1 MTSDVTPSDRFGEAE
16 TTEVVIAGGGPVGLT
31 VAHELGARG
40 ITCVLLE
47 PRRRPDLASPRCK
60 QVNPRSMEI
69 FRRLGVATAVRD
81 HARLPFGWSDSAV
94 FCTSLTGHQLERFD
108 GVFAL
113 SDIQR
118 PELAEPALWCAQNH
132 VEEALRDTLT
142 RRATVSPRWGWSLT
156 GLEQDAGGVTAVA
169 TDDAGRERVV
179 RGAYLVGADG
189 ARSFVRRAGGIRLTG
204 RSHQI
209 RNVQVIFSAPG
220 LSARHHLGRAV
231 QYWVVNPE
239 VSGLMGTLGTED
251 QWWAIIVNAPEAAD
265 AAWCERAVRTMIGAE
280 APLTVTAIDPWTA
293 RMLVAD
299 RYRDGRCF
307 LAGDAAHQN
316 PPWGGFGANTGIG
329 DAADLGWKLAAA
341 LRGWAGPGLLDS
353 YEAERRPIAV
363 RAIAEAE
370 RNMRVL
376 SGELAVPGLDDDGPD
391 GRALRAKTA
400 ELIRQAKTA
409 EMYTLGFVLGTAYPG
424 SPIVV
429 PDDGPAPA
437 STTSHYRPSGA
448 PGNRLPH
455 LWLDRTRSL
464 QDELGPGFTLLEVA
478 APPAPEWE
486 TAAAAAGVPLT
497 RHRLNRPDQH
507 DLYAARY
514 VLVRPDGYV
523 AWRGHTAPDDPRA
536 VLDHARG
543 QRD

>member
-1 MTSDVTPSDRFGEAE
+1 MTSSTEHVE

-31 VAHELGARG
+31 LAHELGSRG
-40 ITCVLLE
+40 IGCVLLE
-47 PRRRPDLASPRCK
+47 PRPEPSLASPRCK
-60 QVNPRSMEI
+60 QMNPRSMEI
-69 FRRLGVATAVRD
+69 FRRLGIAGAVRGN
-81 HARLPFGWSDSAV
+81 ARLPFGWSDSAV
-94 FCTSLTGHQLERFD
+94 FCTALTGHRLERFD

-113 SDIQR
+113 SHVQR
-118 PELAEPALWCAQNH
+118 PDLAEPALWCAQNH

-142 RRATVSPRWGWSLT
+142 RRETVSARWGWTLT
-156 GLEQDAGGVTAVA
+156 GLEQDATGVTATA

-179 RGAYLVGADG
+179 RGRYLVGADG
-189 ARSFVRRAGGIRLTG
+189 ARSAVRRACDIPLTG
-204 RSHQI
+204 RSHEI
-209 RNVQVIFSAPG
+209 RNVQVIFDAPG
-220 LSARHHLGRAV
+220 LSARHRLGRAV

-239 VSGLMGTLGTED
+239 VNGLMGMLTTED
-251 QWWAIIVNAPEAAD
+251 LWWAIIINAREDAD
-265 AAWCERAVRTMIGAE
+265 AAWYERAVHRMIGAE
-280 APLTVTAIDPWTA
+280 EPITVTATDPWTA

-299 RYRDGRCF
+299 RYREGRCF

-329 DAADLGWKLAAA
+329 DAADLGWKLTAA
-341 LRGWAGPGLLDS
+341 LRGWAGDGLLDS
-353 YEAERRPIAV
+353 YETERRPIAR

-376 SGELAVPGLDDDGPD
+376 TGELAVPGLDGDGPD

-424 SPIVV
+424 SPIII

-437 STTSHYRPSGA
+437 STGTEYRPSGA

-455 LWLDRTRSL
+455 QWLSRNRSL
-464 QDELGPGFTLLEVA
+464 QDELGPGFTLLEIA

-486 TAAAAAGVPLT
+486 PAAAAAGVPLT
-497 RHRLNRPDQH
+497 RYRLNRPDLH
-507 DLYAARY
+507 GLYAARY
-514 VLVRPDGYV
+514 VLVRPDGYI
-523 AWRGHTAPDDPRA
+523 AWRGEASPGDPRA

-543 QRD
+543 QLD

>member
-1 MTSDVTPSDRFGEAE
+1 MTSSTDHGE

-31 VAHELGARG
+31 LAHELGARG
-40 ITCVLLE
+40 VGCVLLE
-47 PRRRPDLASPRCK
+47 PRPEPSLASPRCK
-60 QVNPRSMEI
+60 QMNPRSMEI
-69 FRRLGVATAVRD
+69 FRRLGIADAVRD

-94 FCTSLTGHQLERFD
+94 FCTSLTGHRLERFD

-113 SDIQR
+113 SDVQR

-132 VEEALRDTLT
+132 VEEALRDTLS
-142 RRATVSPRWGWSLT
+142 RRDTVSAHWGWTLT
-156 GLEQDAGGVTAVA
+156 GLEQDTDGVTAIA

-179 RGAYLVGADG
+179 RGSYLVGADG
-189 ARSFVRRAGGIRLTG
+189 ARSAVRRACGIPLTG
-204 RSHQI
+204 RSHEI
-209 RNVQVIFSAPG
+209 RNIQVIFDAPG
-220 LSARHHLGRAV
+220 LSARHRLGRAV
-231 QYWVVNPE
+231 QYWVVNPD
-239 VSGLMGTLGTED
+239 VNGLMGTLDTED
-251 QWWAIIVNAPEAAD
+251 RWWAIIINAPVDPDAAD
-265 AAWCERAVRTMIGAE
+265 EAWCERAVHRMIGAE
-280 APLTVTAIDPWTA
+280 QPITVTATDPWTA

-341 LRGWAGPGLLDS
+341 VRGWAGDGLLGS
-353 YEAERRPIAV
+353 YETERRPIAR

-376 SGELAVPGLDDDGPD
+376 TGELAVPGLDDDGPD

-409 EMYTLGFVLGTAYPG
+409 EVYTLGFVLGTAYPD

-429 PDDGPAPA
+429 RDDGPAPA
-437 STTSHYRPSGA
+437 STGSDYRPSGA
-448 PGNRLPH
+448 PGHRLPH
-455 LWLDRTRSL
+455 QWLDRNRSL
-464 QDELGPGFTLLEVA
+464 QDELGPGFTLLEIA
-478 APPAPEWE
+478 AQPAPEWE
-486 TAAAAAGVPLT
+486 PAAAAAGVPLS
-497 RHRLNRPDQH
+497 RYRLNRPDLH
-507 DLYAARY
+507 GLYAARY
-514 VLVRPDGYV
+514 VLVRPDGYI
-523 AWRGHTAPDDPRA
+523 AWRGETSPADPRA

-543 QRD
+543 HRA

>member
-1 MTSDVTPSDRFGEAE
+1 MPSSTEHVE

-31 VAHELGARG
+31 LAHELGSRG
-40 ITCVLLE
+40 IACVLLE
-47 PRRRPDLASPRCK
+47 PRPEPSLASPRCK
-60 QVNPRSMEI
+60 QMNPRSMEI
-69 FRRLGVATAVRD
+69 FRRLGIADAVRGA
-81 HARLPFGWSDSAV
+81 ARLPFGWSDSAV
-94 FCTSLTGHQLERFD
+94 FCTALTGHRLERFD

-113 SDIQR
+113 SDVQR
-118 PELAEPALWCAQNH
+118 PDLAEPALWCAQNH
-132 VEEALRDTLT
+132 VEEALRDTLA
-142 RRATVSPRWGWSLT
+142 RRETVSARWGWTLT
-156 GLEQDAGGVTAVA
+156 GLEQDATGVTATA

-179 RGAYLVGADG
+179 RGRYLVGADG
-189 ARSFVRRAGGIRLTG
+189 ARSAVRRACGIPLAG
-204 RSHQI
+204 RSHEI
-209 RNVQVIFSAPG
+209 RNVQVIFDAPG
-220 LSARHHLGRAV
+220 LSARHRLGRAV

-239 VSGLMGTLGTED
+239 VNGLMGMLTTDDL
-251 QWWAIIVNAPEAAD
+251 WWAIIINAREDAD
-265 AAWCERAVRTMIGAE
+265 AAWYERAVHRMIGAE
-280 APLTVTAIDPWTA
+280 EPITVTATDPWTA

-299 RYRDGRCF
+299 RYREGRCF

-341 LRGWAGPGLLDS
+341 LRGWAGDCLLDS
-353 YEAERRPIAV
+353 YETERRPIAR

-376 SGELAVPGLDDDGPD
+376 TGELAVPGLDGDGPD

-424 SPIVV
+424 SPIIL

-437 STTSHYRPSGA
+437 STGTEYRPSGA

-455 LWLDRTRSL
+455 QWLDRNRSL
-464 QDELGPGFTLLEVA
+464 QDELGPGFTLLEIA

-486 TAAAAAGVPLT
+486 AAAAAAGVPLT
-497 RHRLNRPDQH
+497 RYRLNRPDLH
-507 DLYAARY
+507 GLYAARY
-514 VLVRPDGYV
+514 VLVRPDGYI
-523 AWRGHTAPDDPRA
+523 AWRGEASPGDPRA

-543 QRD
+543 QHN

>member
-1 MTSDVTPSDRFGEAE
+1 MTSSTE

-31 VAHELGARG
+31 LAHELGARG
-40 ITCVLLE
+40 VGCVVLE
-47 PRRRPDLASPRCK
+47 PRPEPSLASPRCK
-60 QVNPRSMEI
+60 QMNPRSMEI
-69 FRRLGVATAVRD
+69 FRRLGIADAVRD

-94 FCTSLTGHQLERFD
+94 FCTSLTGHRLERFD

-113 SDIQR
+113 SDVQR

-132 VEEALRDTLT
+132 VEEALRDTLS
-142 RRATVSPRWGWSLT
+142 RRDTVRARWGWTLT
-156 GLEQDAGGVTAVA
+156 GLEQDTDGVTAVA

-179 RGAYLVGADG
+179 RGRYLVGADG
-189 ARSFVRRAGGIRLTG
+189 ARSAVRRACGIPLTG
-204 RSHQI
+204 RSHEI
-209 RNVQVIFSAPG
+209 RNIQVIFDAPG
-220 LSARHHLGRAV
+220 LAARHRLGRAV
-231 QYWVVNPE
+231 QYWVVDPDVN
-239 VSGLMGTLGTED
+239 GLMGTLDTED
-251 QWWAIIVNAPEAAD
+251 LWWAIIINAPEDAD
-265 AAWCERAVRTMIGAE
+265 AAWCARAVHRMIGAE
-280 APLTVTAIDPWTA
+280 HPITVTATDPWTA

-341 LRGWAGPGLLDS
+341 VRGWAGDDLLGS
-353 YEAERRPIAV
+353 YETERRPIAR

-376 SGELAVPGLDDDGPD
+376 TGELAVPGLADDGPD

-409 EMYTLGFVLGTAYPG
+409 EMYTLGFVLGTAYPD

-429 PDDGPAPA
+429 GDDGPAPA
-437 STTSHYRPSGA
+437 STGSDYRPSGA
-448 PGNRLPH
+448 PGHRLPH
-455 LWLDRTRSL
+455 QWLGRNRSL
-464 QDELGPGFTLLEVA
+464 QDDLGPGFTLLEIA
-478 APPAPEWE
+478 APPAPDWE
-486 TAAAAAGVPLT
+486 PAAAAGGVPLS
-497 RHRLNRPDQH
+497 RYRLNRPDLH

-514 VLVRPDGYV
+514 VLVRPDGYI
-523 AWRGHTAPDDPRA
+523 AWRGETSPDDPRA

-543 QRD
+543 HRA

>member
-1 MTSDVTPSDRFGEAE
+1 MTSSTEHVE

-31 VAHELGARG
+31 LAHELGSRG
-40 ITCVLLE
+40 IGCVLLE
-47 PRRRPDLASPRCK
+47 PRPEPSLASPRCK
-60 QVNPRSMEI
+60 QMNPRSMEI
-69 FRRLGVATAVRD
+69 FRRLGIADAVRGN
-81 HARLPFGWSDSAV
+81 ARLPFGWSDSAV
-94 FCTSLTGHQLERFD
+94 FCTALTGHRLERFD

-113 SDIQR
+113 SDVQR
-118 PELAEPALWCAQNH
+118 PDLAEPALWCAQNH

-142 RRATVSPRWGWSLT
+142 RRETVSARWGWTLT
-156 GLEQDAGGVTAVA
+156 GVEQDATGVTATA

-179 RGAYLVGADG
+179 RGRYLVGADG
-189 ARSFVRRAGGIRLTG
+189 ARSAVRRACGIPLTG
-204 RSHQI
+204 RSHEI
-209 RNVQVIFSAPG
+209 RNVQVIFDAPG
-220 LSARHHLGRAV
+220 LSARHRLGRAV

-239 VSGLMGTLGTED
+239 VNGLMGMLTTDDL
-251 QWWAIIVNAPEAAD
+251 WWAIIINAREDAD
-265 AAWCERAVRTMIGAE
+265 AAWYERAVHRMIGAE
-280 APLTVTAIDPWTA
+280 EPITVTATDPWTA

-329 DAADLGWKLAAA
+329 DAADLGWKLTAA
-341 LRGWAGPGLLDS
+341 LRGWAGDDLLDS
-353 YEAERRPIAV
+353 YETERRPIAR

-376 SGELAVPGLDDDGPD
+376 TGELAVPGLDGDGPD

-424 SPIVV
+424 SPIVL

-437 STTSHYRPSGA
+437 STGTEYRPSGA

-455 LWLDRTRSL
+455 QWLSRNRSL
-464 QDELGPGFTLLEVA
+464 QDELGPGFTLLEIA

-486 TAAAAAGVPLT
+486 PAAATAGVPLT
-497 RHRLNRPDQH
+497 RYRLNRPDLH
-507 DLYAARY
+507 GLYAARY
-514 VLVRPDGYV
+514 VLVRPDGYI
-523 AWRGHTAPDDPRA
+523 AWRGEASPGDPRA

-543 QRD
+543 QHG

>member
-1 MTSDVTPSDRFGEAE
+1 MTSSTDTHGVE

-31 VAHELGARG
+31 LAHELGARG
-40 ITCVLLE
+40 IDCVLLE
-47 PRRRPDLASPRCK
+47 PRPEPSLASPRCK
-60 QVNPRSMEI
+60 QMNPRSMEI
-69 FRRLGVATAVRD
+69 FRRLGIADAVRGN
-81 HARLPFGWSDSAV
+81 ARLPFGWSDSAV

-132 VEEALRDTLT
+132 VEAALRATLT
-142 RRATVSPRWGWSLT
+142 RRETVSARWGWTLT
-156 GLEQDAGGVTAVA
+156 GLEQDATGVTATA

-179 RGAYLVGADG
+179 RGKYLVGADG
-189 ARSFVRRAGGIRLTG
+189 ARSAVRRACGIPLTG
-204 RSHQI
+204 RSHEI
-209 RNVQVIFSAPG
+209 RNVQVIFDAPG
-220 LSARHHLGRAV
+220 LSDRHGLGRAV
-231 QYWVVNPE
+231 QYWVVDPE
-239 VSGLMGTLGTED
+239 ISGLMGTLDTD
-251 QWWAIIVNAPEAAD
+251 DLWWAIIINAPEAAG
-265 AAWCERAVRTMIGAE
+265 AAWCERAVHRMIGAE
-280 APLTVTAIDPWTA
+280 APVTVTAIDPWTA

-299 RYRDGRCF
+299 HYRAGRCF

-329 DAADLGWKLAAA
+329 DAADLGWKLAAE
-341 LRGWAGPGLLDS
+341 LHGWAGVELLDS
-353 YEAERRPIAV
+353 YEAERRPIAE

-376 SGELAVPGLDDDGPD
+376 TGELAVPGLNDDGPD
-391 GRALRAKTA
+391 GQAARAKTA

-424 SPIVV
+424 SSVIA

-437 STTSHYRPSGA
+437 STGSDYRPSGA

-455 LWLDRTRSL
+455 QWLDRDRSL
-464 QDELGPGFTLLEVA
+464 QDEFGPGCTLLEIA
-478 APPAPEWE
+478 AQPAPEWE
-486 TAAAAAGVPLT
+486 TAAAATGVPLT
-497 RHRLNRPDQH
+497 RYRLNRPDLH
-507 DLYAARY
+507 GLYGARY
-514 VLVRPDGYV
+514 VLVRPDGYI
-523 AWRGHTAPDDPRA
+523 AWRGETSPDDPQA
-536 VLDHARG
+536 VLNLARG